1 MKKFNKD
8 LSFEER
14 AKIIQAEVAEEKEFL
29 KNLSFDS
36 TAMIEVV
43 KKFIDKW
50 DPAQLLE
57 MESPDDEYEGE
68 IRTISIYI
76 IKNLDVLNVTMLEQ
90 KIREVLEDAFEVGFA
105 QNKKSIATATGI
117 FTALRDRNI
126 I

>member
-57 MESPDDEYEGE
+57 MESPEDEYEAE

-76 IKNLDVLNVTMLEQ
+76 IKHLDVLNVKKLEQ
-90 KIREVLEDAFEVGFA
+90 QIREVFEDAFEVGFA
-105 QNKKSIATATGI
+105 QDKSSIETATGI
-117 FTALRDRNI
+117 YTALRGLDI
-126 I
+126 V